1 MKSFLIAISLFLLF
15 GLTGINYSQVTTQ
28 WSSVYNG
35 TANDTDI
42 VSSMTVDNQGNV
54 YVTGYSKGSTTGKD
68 IATIKYS
75 SSGQQIWAVRFNDDN
90 ADKDDAANAIAVDAA
105 GNVYVTGYSTGL
117 SSFKDIITIKYSSSG
132 NLLWSLRYNGLGND
146 DDIASA
152 IAVDGLG
159 NVFVTG
165 YSVGLISSEDFLTI
179 KYNSGGSELWISEYD
194 NPDMNDIDIANAM
207 ILDGSGNIYVTG
219 YSIGSGSAED
229 FATIKYNAVG
239 DEQWVRRYN
248 GTGNDY
254 DITSAIAVDGSGNII
269 VTGFSAGNGSSEDY
283 ATVKYDPQGN
293 SLWVNRYNGS
303 SNSYDISTSVAAD
316 EQGNVY
322 VTGYSYDELTSE
334 DYATIKYSPGGNQLW
349 VSKYNGTSGDYDI
362 AVSVKTDIKGDV
374 YVTGYSFD
382 FDTKENYA
390 TVKYNSAGEEIW
402 IQLYNGSS
410 NGSDIASALFIDN
423 SDNVYVTG
431 YSYDGPNSV
440 DYVTFKYSQTVGIN
454 QLSNSVVNGYELKQ
468 NYPNPFNPVTN
479 LEFGIS
485 ELGFVSLKIYNE
497 LGREISTLVSTRL
510 NPGTYKYSF
519 DASNLTSGI
528 YFYKLETKNYSAT
541 KKMLLIK

>member
-1 MKSFLIAISLFLLF
+1 MKSFSIAISLFLLF
-15 GLTGINYSQVTTQ
+15 GLTGINFSQVTTQ

-35 TANDTDI
+35 SANDTD
-42 VSSMTVDNQGNV
+42 VVTSMTVDNQGNV
-54 YVTGYSKGSTTGKD
+54 YVTGYSKGSTTGRD
-68 IATIKYS
+68 IATVKYN

-90 ADKDDAANAIAVDAA
+90 SDKDDAANAIAVDAV

-117 SSFKDIITIKYSSSG
+117 TSFKDIITVKYSSSG
-132 NLLWSLRYNGLGND
+132 NVVWSSRYNGLGND
-146 DDIASA
+146 DDLASA

-179 KYNSGGSELWISEYD
+179 KYNSAGTELWIDTYD
-194 NPDMNDIDIANAM
+194 NPEMNDIDIANAM

-219 YSIGSGSAED
+219 YSIGTGSAED
-229 FATIKYNAVG
+229 FATVKYNALG
-239 DEQWVRRYN
+239 DELWVRRYN

-254 DITSAIAVDGSGNII
+254 DITSAIAVDGSGNVI

-283 ATVKYDPQGN
+283 ATIKYDPQGN
-293 SLWVNRYNGS
+293 SLWVNRYNGN

-316 EQGNVY
+316 DQGNVY
-322 VTGYSYDELTSE
+322 VTGYSYDEITSE
-334 DYATIKYSPGGNQLW
+334 DYATIKYSPDGNQLW
-349 VSKYNGTSGDYDI
+349 VSKYNGTSGEYDI
-362 AVSVKTDIKGDV
+362 ATSVKVDFKGDV

-390 TVKYNSAGEEIW
+390 TVKYNSAGSEIW
-402 IQLYNGSS
+402 VQVYNGASD
-410 NGSDIASALFIDN
+410 GSDIASALFTDAN
-423 SDNVYVTG
+423 DNVYVTG

-454 QLSNSVVNGYELKQ
+454 QISGSVVNGYELKQ

-479 LEFGIS
+479 LEFGIAK
-485 ELGFVSLKIYNE
+485 LGYVSLKIYDI
-497 LGREISTLVSTRL
+497 LGKEITTLVNENL
-510 NPGTYKYSF
+510 NPGTYSVEF
-519 DASNLTSGI
+519 DAGNLTSGI
-528 YFYKLETKNYSAT
+528 YFYRLQVGKFSEARR
-541 KKMLLIK
+541 MILLK

>member
-35 TANDTDI
+35 SANDTD
-42 VSSMTVDNQGNV
+42 VVTSMTVDNQGNV
-54 YVTGYSKGSTTGKD
+54 YVTGYSKGSTTGRD
-68 IATIKYS
+68 IATVKYNP
-75 SSGQQIWAVRFNDDN
+75 SGQQIWAVRFNDDN
-90 ADKDDAANAIAVDAA
+90 SDKDDAANAIAVDAV

-117 SSFKDIITIKYSSSG
+117 TSFKDIITVKYSSSG
-132 NLLWSLRYNGLGND
+132 NLVWSSRYNGLGND
-146 DDIASA
+146 DDLASA

-159 NVFVTG
+159 NVIVTG
-165 YSVGLISSEDFLTI
+165 YSVGMISSEDFLTI
-179 KYNSGGSELWISEYD
+179 KYNSAGSELWIGAYD

-229 FATIKYNAVG
+229 FTTVKYNAVG
-239 DEQWVRRYN
+239 DELWVRRYN

-254 DITSAIAVDGSGNII
+254 DITSAIAVDGSGNVI

-293 SLWVNRYNGS
+293 SIWVNRYNSS

-316 EQGNVY
+316 DQGNVY
-322 VTGYSYDELTSE
+322 VTGYSYDDLNSE
-334 DYATIKYSPGGNQLW
+334 DYATIKYSSGGNQLW
-349 VSKYNGTSGDYDI
+349 VSKYNGTSGEYDI
-362 AVSVKTDIKGDV
+362 ATSVKVDVKGDV

-390 TVKYNSAGEEIW
+390 TVKYNSAGSEIW
-402 IQLYNGSS
+402 VQVYNGASD
-410 NGSDIASALFIDN
+410 GSDIASALFTDAN
-423 SDNVYVTG
+423 DNVYVTG

-454 QLSNSVVNGYELKQ
+454 QISGSIVNGYELKQ

-485 ELGFVSLKIYNE
+485 ESGFVSLKIYNE
-497 LGREISTLVSTRL
+497 LGREVSTLVSTRL

-519 DASNLTSGI
+519 DASNLTSGL
-528 YFYKLETKNYSAT
+528 YFYKLETKSYSAT